1 MIAVPIGQALVQ
13 AGLITGEQVDAAL
26 EEQKREGGRI
36 GQHLILAGAV
46 TRREMYAALADQWE
60 SPLVDLVAD
69 PVDASLVVGQGK
81 AYYDRGWVP
90 WRKVREGLIIA
101 TSVPPNEALM
111 EEARRITG
119 YEQISVRTTTD
130 WDIVQAVSQAC
141 RDDLVYAASDLL
153 ADQKPHESARAGLT
167 RWQMYTPP
175 IVTGVFVAFVIIA
188 PRISLIVA
196 LAVTNAAFLIS
207 IAFKSVAA
215 LRWPIMRRRALGKQL
230 AILKERERR
239 GLPIVPDGRIP
250 DDELPIYTILVPAYN
265 ESNII
270 EKLINNLGSLDYPK
284 SKLDV
289 LVLLE
294 QDDVETV
301 SVAKAMRPPEYVR
314 IMVVPEGNPQTKPR
328 ACNYGLSFARGEY
341 VVIYDAEDRPDPGQL
356 RMAVAAF
363 RTDEFERRQLHPDSR
378 PVVCVQAALS
388 YFNADFNVLTR
399 MFAVEYA
406 LWFGSML
413 PGLDNSGIPLPLGGT
428 SNHFVTEALRR
439 LGAWDPYNVTE
450 DADLGIRASVEGYK
464 VSVIDSNTWEEAA
477 SQTGVWI
484 KQRTRWIKG
493 YMITAAVNTRNPI
506 RFAKRTGPMGVVGL
520 VGLIM
525 ATPLA
530 FLAYPLAAA
539 FTVATYIGVRFLGL
553 DLPGWLLL
561 QGVAAMVIGNLTMI
575 TVSAIAASRRYS
587 WRIGVFALLTPVY
600 WFLHSY
606 AAWRAAFQM
615 VTSPHG
621 WEKTPHGLT
630 EEYESNIAS

>member
-1 MIAVPIGQALVQ
+1 MTGVPIGQALVR
-13 AGLITGEQVDAAL
+13 AGMVTASEIEVALAEQSC
-26 EEQKREGGRI
+26 EGGRL
-36 GQHLILAGAV
+36 GQHLILAGV
-46 TRREMYAALADQWE
+46 VSRREMYAALAEQWE

-69 PVDASLVVGQGK
+69 PGDASLVRGRGNLF
-81 AYYDRGWVP
+81 YDRGWMP
-90 WRKVREGLIIA
+90 WRRVRNGLIIA
-101 TSVPPNEALM
+101 TSVPPDDALM
-111 EEARRITG
+111 DDARRVTG

-141 RDDLVYAASDLL
+141 RDDLIYEASNLL
-153 ADQKPHESARAGLT
+153 ADEKPHESARDGLR
-167 RWQMYTPP
+167 RWQTYTPP
-175 IVTGVFVAFVIIA
+175 IVTGVFIA
-188 PRISLIVA
+188 LVVVQPRLSLIVA
-196 LAVTNAAFLIS
+196 LTVTNAAFLIS
-207 IAFKSVAA
+207 IGFKSVAA
-215 LRWPIMRRRALGKQL
+215 LRWPFMRRRALGRKL

-239 GLPIVPDGRIP
+239 GLPIAPDDRIP
-250 DDELPIYTILVPAYN
+250 DDELPMYSILVPAYN

-270 EKLINNLGSLDYPK
+270 EKLIHNLGSLDYPK

-294 QDDVETV
+294 KDDVETV
-301 SVAKAMRPPEYVR
+301 AVAKAMNPPEYVR
-314 IMVVPEGNPQTKPR
+314 IMVVPEGMPQTKPR

-356 RMAVAAF
+356 RMAVGAF
-363 RTDEFERRQLHPDSR
+363 RADEFERRQLHPDSR

-406 LWFGSML
+406 LWFGAML

-428 SNHFVTEALRR
+428 SNHFVTDVLRR

-477 SQTGVWI
+477 SQTSVWI

-506 RFAKRTGPMGVVGL
+506 RFARRTGPMGVLGL

-539 FTVATYIGVRFLGL
+539 FTVATYVGVRFLGL
-553 DLPGWLLL
+553 DLPEWLLY
-561 QGVAAMVIGNLTMI
+561 QGVLAMVAGNLTMI
-575 TVSAIAASRRYS
+575 AVSAIAASRRYS
-587 WRIGVFALLTPVY
+587 WRIAVFALLTPIY
-600 WFLHSY
+600 WFMHSY
-606 AAWRAAFQM
+606 AAWRAVFQM
-615 VTSPHG
+615 MSSPHG

-630 EEYESNIAS
+630 EEYETHIVY